1 MAFRYFIV
9 DIYSILIK
17 VLTEIRECFYG
28 FYWLFVGIRPIFFVN
43 KKSKNGQ
50 NRGIL
55 SSVVVK
61 YILFIYIGNYYYMNN
76 LYSK

>member
-1 MAFRYFIV
+1 MVFIG
-9 DIYSILIK
+9 YLSILGRHFLWEQK
-17 VLTEIRECFYG
+17 F
-28 FYWLFVGIRPIFFVN
+28 
-43 KKSKNGQ
+43 KNGQ

-61 YILFIYIGNYYYMNN
+61 YILFIYIGNYSYTNN